1 MTSNSAIFI
10 SRLRGL
16 RVVDA
21 DGDTIGKVRDVVIQ
35 VRTGGR
41 PPRAKGLVVELFAR
55 QRIFVNMARVHSID
69 GVQVAIEGV
78 INTRRFRR
86 HEAETLIIDDL
97 FDRVVR
103 WHRDGKD
110 MVVFDIAMTQVH
122 RGEWELQEVALRD
135 RATRR
140 LGRRPHVTIVDWS
153 EVDVLSPNSP
163 ERETDQK
170 VAEIED
176 MHAADVARELHDM
189 TPQRRIE
196 VVAVLDDETLA
207 DAIGEMPDDDQ
218 VALIAALE
226 VERAADLLEEMD
238 PDDAVDLIN
247 ELDDSTAE
255 LLLGRMEPDEAQ
267 DVRRLM
273 VYDDYTA
280 GGLMTPEPVI
290 LAPDATVADALAKVR
305 EAEVPQALACMV
317 HVTRPPLETPTGRY
331 LGSVHIQRLLRE
343 PPSTLI
349 SRLVDSELEALEPQA
364 ELQQISRFFA
374 TYNLVCAPVV
384 DERRHLVGA
393 VTVDDVLDHMLP
405 DDWRGKQLEEG
416 Q

>member
-1 MTSNSAIFI
+1 MSSSNSIFI

-21 DGDTIGKVRDVVIQ
+21 GGDMIGKVRDVVVQ

-78 INTRRFRR
+78 VNTRRFRR
-86 HEAETLIIDDL
+86 HEAETLVVDDL
-97 FDRVVR
+97 FDQVVF
-103 WHRDGKD
+103 WPKAGKD
-110 MVVFDIAMTQVH
+110 MVVFDIAIAQV
-122 RGEWELQEVALRD
+122 RRADWEVTEVALRD
-135 RATRR
+135 RAARR

-153 EVDVLSPNSP
+153 EATILGSGSPG
-163 ERETDQK
+163 RETDLK

-189 TPQRRIE
+189 TPERRRAVI
-196 VVAVLDDETLA
+196 AVLDDEKLA

-218 VALIAALE
+218 VELIAELE
-226 VERAADLLEEMD
+226 VERAADVLEEMD
-238 PDDAVDLIN
+238 PDDATDLIN
-247 ELDDSTAE
+247 ELDAHTAE
-255 LLLGRMEPDEAQ
+255 ILLGRMEPEEAQ

-273 VYDDYTA
+273 VYDENTA

-290 LAPDATVADALAKVR
+290 LPPDATVADALAKVR

-317 HVTRPPLETPTGRY
+317 HVTRAPMETPTGRY

-343 PPSTLI
+343 PPSMLV
-349 SRLVDSELEALEPQA
+349 SGLVDAELEALGPQD
-364 ELQQISRFFA
+364 ELQRISRFFA

-384 DERRHLVGA
+384 DDQRRLVGA
-393 VTVDDVLDHMLP
+393 ITVDDVLDNMLP
-405 DDWRGKQLEEG
+405 DDWRDKQLEEG
-416 Q
+416 